1 MLKLSRFL
9 RDEKGLTTIEWVSIC
24 AVVLIAAVAIS
35 SMVLSGADDLGTA
48 VTDKMSA
55 AADDVE

>member
-1 MLKLSRFL
+1 MLKLPNFI

-24 AVVLIAAVAIS
+24 AVVLLAAIAIT
-35 SMVLSGADDLGTA
+35 SMVLSGANDLGIA

-55 AADDVE
+55 AADDVQ

>member
-1 MLKLSRFL
+1 MKKQCSFI

-24 AVVLIAAVAIS
+24 AVVLLAAVAIS
-35 SMVLSGADDLGTA
+35 SMVLSGANDLGTA

-55 AADDVE
+55 AADDVD

>member
-55 AADDVE
+55 AVDDVE